1 MVKDERK
8 DKREE
13 VVKGIGGKKNN
24 MIYIFRYIRS

>member
-24 MIYIFRYIRS
+24 IYIRVRKYF